1 MADHA
6 DAAAE
11 LQEIAIRSA
20 LERHQRQIQAQ
31 GVESSVWCE
40 ECDGVIP
47 QKRRELVPGVKHCV
61 QCASEFEARHKQ
73 YGVM

>member
-6 DAAAE
+6 DAATE

-31 GVESSVWCE
+31 GVESAVWCE
-40 ECDGVIP
+40 GCEEVIP
-47 QKRRELVPGVKHCV
+47 YKRRELVPGVKHCV
-61 QCASEFEARHKQ
+61 QCASDLELRQKRGLA
-73 YGVM
+73 